1 MRPILA
7 LGMLVLLAAP
17 AGASAQC
24 PDGTPPPCGPA
35 QPRLTRIQVLA
46 SPRPPAHFQMH
57 LRYERG
63 LDPLRAAPRYQ
74 RLLVAPRN

>member
-35 QPRLTRIQVLA
+35 QPRLTRIQVLGFA
-46 SPRPPAHFQMH
+46 AAAGALPDAPA
-57 LRYERG
+57 L
-63 LDPLRAAPRYQ
+63 
-74 RLLVAPRN
+74 